1 MEHLPIYVAAEAAIP
16 VRAAQSDA
24 SEMVTQL
31 LWGEGCHVHESIGAW
46 SRISTAEDGYPGWV
60 DSRMI
65 AEAPWYSRVSRW
77 LFVFEGSVVLAD
89 NSPLR
94 LPAGA
99 RIPLFETPEPDYCP
113 DWQLSPLS
121 DARPEQDI
129 SCWVQTAALFLN
141 APYLWGGRSSFGID
155 CSGLVQVSARMCGLR
170 LPRDARDQACVGKE
184 VAWEER
190 ARGDLVFFSRQN
202 SGPVTHVGILEDTQH
217 ILHASG
223 RVRRDLVD
231 SSGII
236 HSTTGQLTHHF
247 ICIRRC

>member
-1 MEHLPIYVAAEAAIP
+1 LEQLPIYVAEEAAIP

-31 LWGEGCHVHESIGAW
+31 LWGEGCHVHETDGSW
-46 SRISTAEDGYPGWV
+46 SRISTAEDAYEGWV
-60 DSRMI
+60 DSKMI
-65 AEAPWYSRVSRW
+65 GPASWYGKVSRW
-77 LFVFEGSVVLAD
+77 LFVFEGSVLLAD
-89 NSPLR
+89 GTSLR

-99 RIPLFETPEPDYCP
+99 RVPLFDAECPECP

-121 DARPEQDI
+121 DARPEQDR
-129 SCWVQTAALFLN
+129 SCWVETAGSFRN
-141 APYLWGGRSSFGID
+141 APYLWGGRCSFGID
-155 CSGLVQVSARMCGLR
+155 CSGLIQVSARICGLR
-170 LPRDARDQACVGKE
+170 LPRDARDQAKVGTE

-190 ARGDLVFFSRQN
+190 QRGDLLFFSRQN
-202 SGPVTHVGILEDTQH
+202 SGPITHVGILEDTQH

-223 RVRRDLVD
+223 KVRRDKVHP
-231 SSGII
+231 SGIV